1 MPRGEAFVYEAKYG
15 LNRQSAAL
23 IGVCLAFCVPCIL
36 FPTPLWIR
44 IFVIGFFGP
53 GALLCIAISLTRMT
67 ALRID
72 ASGVT
77 LRRYLVR
84 PAVFFPWEDVERL
97 LLWQYPQTWHVGVLR
112 REGAAPLLM
121 PLNPRVARV
130 GLPLETAATA
140 VPAAGWFL
148 DRKRLAAAVACF
160 APTVEVVDA
169 TTGRL
174 LSSPPAAGT

>member
-23 IGVCLAFCVPCIL
+23 IGACLAFCVPCIL
-36 FPTPLWIR
+36 VPTPLWIR
-44 IFVIGFFGP
+44 IFVIGLFGP
-53 GALLCIAISLTRMT
+53 GALLVSAASLTRVT
-67 ALRID
+67 ALRVD
-72 ASGVT
+72 PSGVT

-84 PAVFFPWEDVERL
+84 PAVFFPWEDVKKL
-97 LLWQYPQTWHVGVLR
+97 LLWRYPQTWHVGVLR
-112 REGAAPLLM
+112 REGAAPLPM
-121 PLNPRVARV
+121 PLNRNAARV

-148 DRKRLAAAVACF
+148 DRKRLAAAVALF
-160 APTVEVVDA
+160 APHVEVVDV

-174 LSSPPAAGT
+174 LSPPPAAGI